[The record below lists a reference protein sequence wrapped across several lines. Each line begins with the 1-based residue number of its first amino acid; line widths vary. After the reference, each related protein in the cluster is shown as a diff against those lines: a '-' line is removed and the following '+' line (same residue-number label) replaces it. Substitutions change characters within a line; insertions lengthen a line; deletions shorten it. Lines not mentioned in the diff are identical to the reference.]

1 MVIALIIRCDS
12 KDKLIVHAYSSCL
25 PSWPARRL
33 KRSAVCRRRRRTTP
47 ICIWFGFP
55 DRAFTCTFPKN
66 CCTSGISQRYYELG
80 GPAAGNRRAD
90 FFYYDVPSSQMCDLG
105 WYTVFRGQEF
115 LICEKW
121 ARLERGELLFTYRL
135 GKPGL
140 GYGRKQYNDK
150 ISGMTILGEVLS
162 TKRETVCLKLD
173 IDEGWAPGGPYPYTW
188 RPETGNM
195 MYCMPQVGTRVSLY
209 FPNYD
214 EQTAI
219 AVNCVRTNGSS
230 CARMSDPSKRSFVTE
245 HGKEMNLYPQ
255 EMSFLGGAN
264 GTVKLEDET
273 GITIST
279 DKRIQIVAQQTV
291 QVNGQKVEIYAPNG
305 ELTLEKGNALTGK
318 IETSIIQSGQYDLL
332 AVTKTH
338 MSGRNHKTFEAHDDA
353 LKETAFNWGELA
365 LNVVAGIAVAAVVA
379 TVCVLSAG
387 LGGAAILAATAIG
400 ASFVIAKA
408 YNDYKC
414 GTISSITDYM
424 ITGAFG
430 GLAGSFSVIGV
441 AGTYFTTL
449 AAKEAGRLLAMSIS
463 RRVISVLGLSA
474 FAGGMTNFAW
484 QILVDKKT
492 VASVNYF
499 DVYTSALTSMSLAGA
514 FNRFLIGSTLIA
526 TAIATSFVNSEDD
539 ISIFT
544 DAALALIPFPEH
556 GILYREPAVDIL
568 KKIFG
573 NIKGDIGANI
583 LEDVVE
589 FVNKLANP
597 NSQDESTMR
606 IIDLEQR

>member
-1 MVIALIIRCDS
+1 
-12 KDKLIVHAYSSCL
+12 
-25 PSWPARRL
+25 
-33 KRSAVCRRRRRTTP
+33 
-47 ICIWFGFP
+47 
-55 DRAFTCTFPKN
+55 
-66 CCTSGISQRYYELG
+66 
-80 GPAAGNRRAD
+80 
-90 FFYYDVPSSQMCDLG
+90 
-105 WYTVFRGQEF
+105 
-115 LICEKW
+115 
-121 ARLERGELLFTYRL
+121 
-135 GKPGL
+135 
-140 GYGRKQYNDK
+140 
-150 ISGMTILGEVLS
+150 
-162 TKRETVCLKLD
+162 
-173 IDEGWAPGGPYPYTW
+173 
-188 RPETGNM
+188 M

-492 VASVNYF
+492 VASVHYF
-499 DVYTSALTSMSLAGA
+499 DVYTSARTSMSLAGA
-514 FNRFLIGSTLIA
+514 FNRFLIGTTLIT
-526 TAIATSFVNSEDD
+526 TAIATSYANSEDY

-544 DAALALIPFPEH
+544 DAALTLIPFPEH
-556 GILYREPAVDIL
+556 GILYREPAFDIL
-568 KKIFG
+568 KKIFE
-573 NIKGDIGANI
+573 NIKGDIVANI
-583 LEDVVE
+583 LEDIDE
-589 FVNKLANP
+589 FVNKLVNP
-597 NSQDESTMR
+597 NSLDENADDKTKHILNLSKS
-606 IIDLEQR
+606 